1 LFRTKL
7 LPKPRPT
14 TVPSTTK
21 DREKILAKRV
31 DKISLGID
39 AKPRVAAKAPKSK
52 AGASKNRL
60 K

>member
-1 LFRTKL
+1 
-7 LPKPRPT
+7 
-14 TVPSTTK
+14 VPSPTK
-21 DREKILAKRV
+21 NRGKTLANKV

-39 AKPRVAAKAPKSK
+39 AKPRVAAKVPKGK

>member
-1 LFRTKL
+1 
-7 LPKPRPT
+7 
-14 TVPSTTK
+14 VPPTTK
-21 DREKILAKRV
+21 DRGKILAKKV

-39 AKPRVAAKAPKSK
+39 AKPRVIAKAPKGK

>member
-1 LFRTKL
+1 M
-7 LPKPRPT
+7 PP
-14 TVPSTTK
+14 TK

-39 AKPRVAAKAPKSK
+39 AKPCVAAKAPKGK
-52 AGASKNRL
+52 AGACKDRL